1 MLFLDMND
9 IYVPVLFVDMND
21 FNDLYVCWTCCF
33 INYLCLIGF
42 A

>member
-21 FNDLYVCWTCCF
+21 LMIYMFVGLDALLTIYV
-33 INYLCLIGF
+33 
-42 A
+42 